1 MISTN
6 RAGNSEIRLAE
17 LIASLSIAT
26 DMAMGQPLE
35 FALCSCVLAVRLGDA
50 LGWDESALR
59 AAYYQSLL
67 RYIGCNAG
75 TYSLAALF
83 GDEIALRTDYAA
95 VDPGRDAEVLN
106 MVFRFIRQ
114 ANAGMP
120 PLQFIRSTLQGML
133 SARDI
138 SKENFAGHCEVAERL
153 AQRLG
158 FEQDI
163 CRALG
168 QLYER
173 WDGKGLPNG
182 LKGDQVAPAVLLV
195 TLAQDAITFFRLEG
209 VDAAVSM
216 VRRRSGAAYEPRM
229 VEVFCQRASTLL
241 ADLGSDVSWNAV
253 LSLEP
258 GLRSV
263 LTDSQLDT
271 ACEAIADFADIKS
284 PYFLG
289 HSRHVAD
296 LAAEAG
302 RRAALPESDVTM
314 LHRAGYLHDV
324 GKVGISTGVWDK
336 PAALSDR
343 EWEQVRMHPYYT
355 ERVFSRPAGLAKLGY
370 LASLHHERMDGSG
383 YHRGMSGAQ
392 LSPSARILGAANAYC
407 ALIEERP
414 HRPTCSA
421 EEAVN
426 ALKNEVRAGHLD
438 SDAVSAVLAAAGH
451 TVRPTRRE
459 FVSGLS
465 EREIEVLRLVARG
478 QSMREI
484 AAALTV
490 SPKTVDNHI
499 QHIYAK
505 IGVSTRSGAT
515 LFAMENNLLTD

>member
-1 MISTN
+1 MTVTN
-6 RAGNSEIRLAE
+6 RAPNSEIRLAE
-17 LIASLSIAT
+17 LMASLSMAT

-59 AAYYQSLL
+59 AAYYQALL

-75 TYSLAALF
+75 THTLAALF

-133 SARDI
+133 SARDV
-138 SKENFAGHCEVAERL
+138 SRESFAGHCEVAERL
-153 AQRLG
+153 AERLG
-158 FEQDI
+158 FDQDI
-163 CRALG
+163 CHALG

-173 WDGKGLPNG
+173 WDGKGAPNG
-182 LKGDQVAPAVLLV
+182 LKGDEVAPPVLLV
-195 TLAQDAITFFRLEG
+195 ILAQDAVTFFRLEG

-216 VRRRSGAAYEPRM
+216 VSKRSGSAYEPHM
-229 VEVFCQRASTLL
+229 AEVFCQRAHALL
-241 ADLGSDVSWNAV
+241 ANLDSDLSWNAV
-253 LSLEP
+253 LSIEP
-258 GLRSV
+258 GFHSY
-263 LTDSQLDT
+263 LTESQLDT

-296 LAAEAG
+296 LASEAG
-302 RRAALPESDVTM
+302 RRAGLPESDVVM
-314 LHRAGYLHDV
+314 LRRAGYLHDV
-324 GKVGISTGVWDK
+324 GKVGVSTGVWDK
-336 PAALSDR
+336 PGALSDR
-343 EWEQVRMHPYYT
+343 EWEQVRLHPYYT
-355 ERVFSRPAGLAKLGY
+355 ERVFSRPAGLAELGK

-383 YHRGMSGAQ
+383 YHRGLSGAQ
-392 LSPSARILGAANAYC
+392 LSPTARVLITANAYC
-407 ALIEERP
+407 ALVEQRP
-414 HRPTCSA
+414 HRDTCSPD
-421 EEAVN
+421 EA
-426 ALKNEVRAGHLD
+426 AITLKNEVRAGHLD
-438 SDAVSAVLAAAGH
+438 GDAVNMVLAAAGH
-451 TVRPTRRE
+451 TVRPTRRD

-484 AAALTV
+484 AGALTV

-515 LFAMENNLLTD
+515 LFAMENNLLTG